1 MTITF
6 KDRFTAEKFFYGPK
20 DIPGVGVLEFSWVA
34 NQNVPSASA
43 STAAVPGTVLKDG
56 DTEMGGTGPGLE
68 GGIGGATVGGSG
80 VGGNAVNGGGEV
92 AGSLAERERERER
105 EDYDVAEE
113 EDWIA

>member
-34 NQNVPSASA
+34 NQNVPSASS
-43 STAAVPGTVLKDG
+43 STAAAPGTVLKDG
-56 DTEMGGTGPGLE
+56 DTEMGGTATALE
-68 GGIGGATVGGSG
+68 GGAGSAVGGSA
-80 VGGNAVNGGGEV
+80 VAGNAVNGGGEV
-92 AGSLAERERERER
+92 GVSLAERER